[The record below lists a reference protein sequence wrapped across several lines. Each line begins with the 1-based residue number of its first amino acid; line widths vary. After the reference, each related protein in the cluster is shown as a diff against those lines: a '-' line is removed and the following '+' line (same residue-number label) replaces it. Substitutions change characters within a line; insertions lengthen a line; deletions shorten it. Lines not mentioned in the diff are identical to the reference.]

1 MAQKKYIIGESSQ
14 RLLTALEKFHE
25 FQNSLLDALK
35 FMYGEE
41 AGENHFLELND
52 KLEDIERSGIMEY
65 LRISFGLEMGINKQ
79 TIEL

>member
-1 MAQKKYIIGESSQ
+1 MAQKKYIIGESSK

-65 LRISFGLEMGINKQ
+65 LRINFSSTIGTGKD